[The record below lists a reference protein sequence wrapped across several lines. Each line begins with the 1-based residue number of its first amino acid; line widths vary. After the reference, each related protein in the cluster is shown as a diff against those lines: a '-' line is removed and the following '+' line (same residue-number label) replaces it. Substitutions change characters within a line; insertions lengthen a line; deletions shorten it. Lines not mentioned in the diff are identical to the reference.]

1 MIIDWFTVL
10 AQTINFLILVWLM
23 RRYLYRPI
31 LDAIDTRER
40 QTAKLLA
47 DADAKESA
55 ARKSGELFK
64 TKNDDFDRDVADRM
78 KKATD
83 DVAKERLHLLD
94 EARKAADAQRA
105 EQRDAARNELKALH
119 QTIFLKAQQEVVA
132 ITRKTLTDLA
142 SSRLEDQ
149 LDAVFIR
156 RLQQLDAGA
165 KSAISTA
172 LRTSS
177 GPALV
182 RSAFALSDEQ
192 HARITQALNEA
203 FSCACSLRFEVIPE
217 LVCGIEFLANGQKIA
232 WNIADHLA
240 ALEQGLVDLAN
251 RPDRQTVPSG
261 HQPVAK
267 AAKAGIATAPNVPAE
282 VSHQQ

>member
-105 EQRDAARNELKALH
+105 EQRD
-119 QTIFLKAQQEVVA
+119 
-132 ITRKTLTDLA
+132 
-142 SSRLEDQ
+142 
-149 LDAVFIR
+149 
-156 RLQQLDAGA
+156 
-165 KSAISTA
+165 
-172 LRTSS
+172 
-177 GPALV
+177 
-182 RSAFALSDEQ
+182 
-192 HARITQALNEA
+192 
-203 FSCACSLRFEVIPE
+203 
-217 LVCGIEFLANGQKIA
+217 
-232 WNIADHLA
+232 
-240 ALEQGLVDLAN
+240 
-251 RPDRQTVPSG
+251 
-261 HQPVAK
+261 
-267 AAKAGIATAPNVPAE
+267 
-282 VSHQQ
+282 